1 MAVGKKNSSD
11 KHLKLCAYSFR
22 TDLKVLSPGFLII
35 FWLTLYPIFNNF
47 LRERVHMGKTHV
59 LIQLIQFGLFE

>member
-35 FWLTLYPIFNNF
+35 FLTNTIPLF
-47 LRERVHMGKTHV
+47 LTTS
-59 LIQLIQFGLFE
+59 